1 LQHILGAS
9 LTPVGVPHL
18 NLISGTESLELSQQ
32 IEINGAVESGVKGK
46 SGAVVTVE
54 PFTVSIALFDGPL
67 DLLLHLVKLH
77 ELPIEKISLG
87 MVAEQFLD
95 CVTRTQEIEVE
106 IAGEYLVIAST
117 LLSIKARYVLREP
130 SDELLLTGDDASIEE
145 DPHEALLRRLKEL
158 AVYKES
164 AEMLSGRPMLGVEMF
179 AVPALKGN
187 RSFSLGALSEHD
199 PMALGR
205 ALRAMAK
212 KRGIVVPPLTFVVD
226 SVSVGERMQSVLQ
239 VLTDQKAATNFSGM
253 KFEDVV
259 DRVANKRPNQNNNDD
274 STQITAAVL
283 ISCFLAILELCRRN
297 ALWIEQDEAFDVLI
311 LMLPI
316 DAGAGAP
323 SLINLASGNEQGD
336 VGDWSSEFDGENL
349 LEVLEGGRS

>member
-1 LQHILGAS
+1 MDLAQQTEIRSTVETTVKEKGA
-9 LTPVGVPHL
+9 GV
-18 NLISGTESLELSQQ
+18 
-32 IEINGAVESGVKGK
+32 
-46 SGAVVTVE
+46 VE
-54 PFTVSIALFDGPL
+54 PFSVSIALFDGPL

-130 SDELLLTGDDASIEE
+130 SDELLSAGEDVSLEE

-158 AVYKES
+158 AIYKES
-164 AEMLSGRPMLGVEMF
+164 AEILAGRPMLGVEIF
-179 AVPALKGN
+179 AVPAQKGN

-239 VLTDQKAATNFSGM
+239 VLTDQKAVAGSSRM

-259 DRVANKRPNQNNNDD
+259 DSVASRKPVSNGTGESGQAN
-274 STQITAAVL
+274 SGQITAAVL

-297 ALWIEQDEAFDVLI
+297 ALWIEQDEAFEDLV

-316 DAGAGAP
+316 DAGPAAALLVAR
-323 SLINLASGNEQGD
+323 SSGTEEGD
-336 VGDWSSEFDGENL
+336 LTGWSSEFDGEPV
-349 LEVLEGGRS
+349 LEVLEGGKVRQE

>member
-1 LQHILGAS
+1 MK
-9 LTPVGVPHL
+9 PVGISHS
-18 NLISGTESLELSQQ
+18 NLIFGAESLDLAQQ
-32 IEINGAVESGVKGK
+32 TEIRGTLETAVKGRGNSTGAVE
-46 SGAVVTVE
+46 
-54 PFTVSIALFDGPL
+54 PFSVSIALFDGPL

-117 LLSIKARYVLREP
+117 LLSIKARYVLKEP
-130 SDELLLTGDDASIEE
+130 SDEMFAAGEDISLEE

-158 AVYKES
+158 AIYKES
-164 AEMLSGRPMLGVEMF
+164 AEILAVRPMLGVEIF
-179 AVPALKGN
+179 AVPAQKGN

-239 VLTDQKAATNFSGM
+239 VLTDQKASTNSSRM

-259 DRVANKRPNQNNNDD
+259 DCVASKKPAQNATAD
-274 STQITAAVL
+274 SGQITAAVL

-297 ALWIEQDEAFDVLI
+297 ALWIEQDEAFNELV

-316 DAGAGAP
+316 DAGPGAASFVTL
-323 SLINLASGNEQGD
+323 SLGTEEGD
-336 VGDWSSEFDGENL
+336 MLGWSSEFDGEPM
-349 LEVLEGGRS
+349 LEVLEGGKGHQE

>member
-1 LQHILGAS
+1 MSEYLEVQ
-9 LTPVGVPHL
+9 PVGAPRL
-18 NLISGTESLELSQQ
+18 SLIAGTESLDLEQTAKIDS
-32 IEINGAVESGVKGK
+32 KG
-46 SGAVVTVE
+46 GGPVVVE
-54 PFTVSIALFDGPL
+54 PFSVSIALFDGPL

-95 CVTRTQEIEVE
+95 CVIRTQSIEVE

-117 LLSIKARYVLREP
+117 LLSIKARYVLQEP
-130 SDELLLTGDDASIEE
+130 SDEMLPVGDDMSLEE

-158 AVYKES
+158 AIYKES
-164 AEMLSGRPMLGVEMF
+164 AEILAVRPMLGVEMF

-187 RSFSLGALSEHD
+187 RSISSGTLSEHD

-212 KRGIVVPPLTFVVD
+212 KRGVVVPPLTFVVD

-239 VLTDQKAATNFSGM
+239 VLTDQRASTNSSRM
-253 KFEDVV
+253 MFEDVV
-259 DRVANKRPNQNNNDD
+259 DRVASKKPNHNNN
-274 STQITAAVL
+274 SELELITAAVL

-297 ALWIEQDEAFDVLI
+297 AVWIEQGEAFEDLF

-316 DAGAGAP
+316 DAGEGAA
-323 SLINLASGNEQGD
+323 SLINIASGGVQGD
-336 VGDWSSEFDGENL
+336 RQEWSSEFDAETV